1 MVCNRKVGVS
11 MSKSMR
17 ISGSIYKGENRIL
30 VVPLIK
36 HISGL
41 YVHSENVQV
50 INDYEDYFNIGNAL
64 LSAKKI
70 IEDSPVSEELP
81 KEREAH
87 AVWKLHSKYKSRQSF
102 WKNNYHAIFEFMEN
116 GECDIFSTMKIK
128 GGNSGCI
135 KKIILPPES
144 TPEELGKAVAEVF
157 EAAEEYYKENRI

>member
-1 MVCNRKVGVS
+1 
-11 MSKSMR
+11 MSKLMH

-50 INDYEDYFNIGNAL
+50 INDCEDCFNIGNAL

-116 GECDIFSTMKIK
+116 GEYDI
-128 GGNSGCI
+128 
-135 KKIILPPES
+135 
-144 TPEELGKAVAEVF
+144 
-157 EAAEEYYKENRI
+157 